1 MIRLDSGPDAGLIWH
16 FGDPLAEQRRL
27 AAGDGVVALE
37 NRRVLKLTGL
47 ERVTFLN
54 ALTTNVF
61 DKAADAFILD
71 ANGRIIHELHGAHF
85 GDNLFVWTHD
95 SSLEAY
101 LQAMKFWTKVTITR
115 ENLGVYFVGNQVKA
129 EGIEFDYGIDGG
141 RIVLAEPGCLRPDAG
156 IWAFEALRI
165 ATGIPRFGVD
175 TDNKTI
181 PNELG
186 LYATALN
193 KGCYPGQET
202 VAKINNLGHPPR
214 RLVRLN
220 LDGCVN
226 RLPDIGEAIILDG
239 ETVGF
244 VGASAYHYEAGPI
257 ALGLVKRAVE
267 VKAQLSVAGIAALQ
281 EPLVDPDI
289 GEHFKAKMPGR

>member
-1 MIRLDSGPDAGLIWH
+1 MIRLEAGPDAGLIWH

-27 AAGDGVVALE
+27 AAGDGIVALE
-37 NRRVLKLTGL
+37 NRQVLKLAGP
-47 ERVTFLN
+47 ERVIFLN

-61 DKAADAFILD
+61 DKAADAFVLD
-71 ANGRIIHELHGAHF
+71 ATGRIIHELHGAHD
-85 GDNLFVWTHD
+85 GDNLFVWTYD
-95 SSLEAY
+95 SGLEAY

-115 ENLGVYFVGNQVKA
+115 ENLQVYFVGNHVKA
-129 EGIEFDYGIDGG
+129 DGIEFDYGIDGG
-141 RIVLAEPGCLRPDAG
+141 RIVLAKPGCLRPDAG

-165 ATGIPRFGVD
+165 AAGIPRFSVD

-220 LDGCVN
+220 LDGSAN

-257 ALGLVKRAVE
+257 ALGLVKRTVP
-267 VKAQLSVAGIAALQ
+267 VKAQLSVAGIASLQ

-289 GEHFKAKMPGR
+289 GEHFKAKIASR